1 MAAILALERS
11 VDPTLWSATVATR
24 TSMPLFV
31 LAALAVAAAPAP
43 KPFLPGVVDTPA
55 TEVRP
60 AFSPDGRCILWGSI
74 TTKDDWKILQTCREG
89 DGWSKPAAVAFDSP
103 ANEFDP
109 AFSPDGRT
117 VYFFS
122 NRPGGLGGDDLW
134 AVQRDPKTLAFGTP
148 RNLGPRFNTPGD
160 EWAPSPT
167 NDGKLIFSSSG
178 HGGAG
183 GQDLFEGELSGEAP
197 VRNLGPGV
205 NGPQDDFDGAL
216 LADGK
221 RLVFSSGDLKAER
234 GVLLHVATRGADG
247 TFAGRAPLAAPV
259 NCSAEINNGPAV
271 DPRRPGVFFYSA
283 YCPALGPGRMDIF
296 EVPVP

>member
-1 MAAILALERS
+1 
-11 VDPTLWSATVATR
+11 
-24 TSMPLFV
+24 MPLLLL
-31 LAALAVAAAPAP
+31 LAALAATAP
-43 KPFLPGVVDTPA
+43 KPLLPGVIDTPA

-74 TTKDDWKILQTCREG
+74 TGKDDWRILQTCREG
-89 DGWSKPAAVAFDSP
+89 RGWSEPAPVSFETP

-122 NRPGGLGGDDLW
+122 NRPGGIGGDDLW
-134 AVQRDPKTLAFGTP
+134 AVDRNPKTLVFGTP
-148 RNLGPRFNTPGD
+148 RNLGSRFNTPGD

-167 NDGKLIFSSSG
+167 VSGKLIFSSNG

-183 GQDLFEGELSGEAP
+183 GQDLFEGDLTGDAP

-205 NGPQDDFDGAL
+205 NGSKDDFDAAL
-216 LADGK
+216 LADG
-221 RLVFSSGDLKAER
+221 RTLVFASGDLKAES
-234 GVLLHVATRGADG
+234 GVLLHIAHRTAHGF
-247 TFAGRAPLAAPV
+247 TGRKALAAPI

-271 DPRRPGVFFYSA
+271 DPRRPGLFFYSA
-283 YCPALGPGRMDIF
+283 YCPKLGVGRMDIF
-296 EVPVP
+296 EVRAP

>member
-1 MAAILALERS
+1 ML
-11 VDPTLWSATVATR
+11 SA
-24 TSMPLFV
+24 
-31 LAALAVAAAPAP
+31 LAALALAASVSPAAPRP
-43 KPFLPGVVDTPA
+43 LLPGVVDTPA

-60 AFSPDGRCILWGSI
+60 AFSPDGRCLLWGAI

-89 DGWSKPAAVAFDSP
+89 DDWSKPAPVAFDSP

-122 NRPGGLGGDDLW
+122 NRPGGQGGDDLW
-134 AVQRDPKTLAFGTP
+134 AVARDPKTLAFGTP
-148 RNLGPRFNTPGD
+148 RNLGPRFNTAGD
-160 EWAPSPT
+160 EWAPTPT
-167 NDGKLIFSSSG
+167 ADGRLIFSSNG

-183 GQDLFEGELSGEAP
+183 GQDLFEGQLAGDAP

-205 NGPQDDFDGAL
+205 NGPLDDFDGAV
-216 LADGK
+216 LADG
-221 RLVFSSGDLKAER
+221 RLVFASGDLKAES
-234 GVLLHVATRGADG
+234 GVKLHVARRGVDG
-247 TFAGRAPLAAPV
+247 MFSGRRPLPAPV
-259 NCSAEINNGPAV
+259 NCSAEINNGPAA

-296 EVPVP
+296 EVATPAR

>member
-1 MAAILALERS
+1 MLSL
-11 VDPTLWSATVATR
+11 
-24 TSMPLFV
+24 
-31 LAALAVAAAPAP
+31 LAALALTATP
-43 KPFLPGVVDTPA
+43 KPFMPGVVDTPA

-60 AFSPDGRCILWGSI
+60 AFSPDGRCVLWGAI

-89 DGWSKPAAVAFDSP
+89 GGWSKPAPVSFETP

-134 AVQRDPKTLAFGTP
+134 AADRDPKTLAYGTP
-148 RNLGPRFNTPGD
+148 RNLGPRFNTAGD
-160 EWAPSPT
+160 EWAPNPT
-167 NDGKLIFSSSG
+167 RDGKLIFSSNG

-183 GQDLFEGELSGEAP
+183 GQDLFEGDLEGDAP

-205 NGPQDDFDGAL
+205 NGPLDDFDATV
-216 LADGK
+216 LADG
-221 RLVFSSGDLKAER
+221 RLVFASGDLKAES
-234 GVLLHVATRGADG
+234 GVKLFVADKGLTGHQ
-247 TFAGRAPLAAPV
+247 PLAAPV

-271 DPRRPGVFFYSA
+271 DPRRPDVFFYSA
-283 YCPALGPGRMDIF
+283 YCPTVGPGRMDIF
-296 EVPVP
+296 EVPAP

>member
-1 MAAILALERS
+1 MLS
-11 VDPTLWSATVATR
+11 
-24 TSMPLFV
+24 V
-31 LAALAVAAAPAP
+31 LAALALTAAAP
-43 KPFLPGVVDTPA
+43 KPFLSGVVDTPA

-60 AFSPDGRCILWGSI
+60 AFSPDGRCVLWGSI
-74 TTKDDWKILQTCREG
+74 TTKDDRKILQSCREG
-89 DGWSKPAAVAFDSP
+89 DAWGKPAAVSFDTP

-134 AVQRDPKTLAFGTP
+134 AVDRDPATLAFGTA

-160 EWAPSPT
+160 EWAPNPIA
-167 NDGKLIFSSSG
+167 GARLIFSSSG

-183 GQDLFEGELSGEAP
+183 SQDLFEGDLAGETP

-205 NGPQDDFDGAL
+205 NGPKDDFDATL
-216 LADGK
+216 LADG
-221 RLVFSSGDLKAER
+221 RLVFASGDLKAES
-234 GVLLHVATRGADG
+234 GVLLQIASRGADG
-247 TFAGRAPLAAPV
+247 MFGGRRPLPAPV

-271 DPRRPGVFFYSA
+271 DPRRPEAFFYSA
-283 YCPALGPGRMDIF
+283 YCPAVGPGRMDIF
-296 EVPVP
+296 EVPVPAR

>member
-1 MAAILALERS
+1 MSL
-11 VDPTLWSATVATR
+11 
-24 TSMPLFV
+24 PLLV
-31 LAALAVAAAPAP
+31 ALAVAATPPTAAP
-43 KPFLPGVVDTPA
+43 KPLLPSVVDTPA

-89 DGWSKPAAVAFDSP
+89 QGWSKPAPVSFETP

-134 AVQRDPKTLAFGTP
+134 AVARDAKTLAFGTP
-148 RNLGPRFNTPGD
+148 RNLGPRFNTASD
-160 EWAPSPT
+160 EWAPSPAKS
-167 NDGKLIFSSSG
+167 GKLIFSSSG

-183 GQDLFEGELSGEAP
+183 GQDLFEGDLTGKAP

-205 NGPQDDFDGAL
+205 NGPKDDFDATL
-216 LADGK
+216 LADG
-221 RLVFSSGDLKAER
+221 RTLVFASGDLKAETT
-234 GVLLHVATRGADG
+234 VLLYTVKRGADG
-247 TFAGRAPLAAPV
+247 AFTGRKALPAPV
-259 NCSAEINNGPAV
+259 NCSAEINNGPAI
-271 DPRRPGVFFYSA
+271 DPRRPEVFFYSA
-283 YCPALGPGRMDIF
+283 YCPALGVGRMDIF
-296 EVPVP
+296 EVPSPAG

>member
-1 MAAILALERS
+1 MSLSILA
-11 VDPTLWSATVATR
+11 AVA
-24 TSMPLFV
+24 
-31 LAALAVAAAPAP
+31 LAATAP
-43 KPFLPGVVDTPA
+43 KPFLPGIVDTAA

-89 DGWSKPAAVAFDSP
+89 PNGSQPWSRPAPVAFDTP

-134 AVQRDPKTLAFGTP
+134 AVDRDPRTLAFGTP
-148 RNLGPRFNTPGD
+148 RNLGPRFNTAGD

-167 NDGKLIFSSSG
+167 NDGKLMFSSNG

-183 GQDLFEGELSGEAP
+183 GQDLFEGDLTGDAP

-205 NGPQDDFDGAL
+205 NGPKDDFDAVV
-216 LADGK
+216 LADGES
-221 RLVFSSGDLKAER
+221 LVFASGDLKAET
-234 GVLLHVATRGADG
+234 GVLLHVARRGAD
-247 TFAGRAPLAAPV
+247 RAFTDRQALAAPV
-259 NCSAEINNGPAV
+259 NCSAEINNGPAI
-271 DPRRPGVFFYSA
+271 DPRRPEVFFYSA
-283 YCPALGPGRMDIF
+283 YCPTLGPGRMDIF
-296 EVPVP
+296 EVAAPSR